1 MLSIS
6 EQVILGTYR
15 QTNPDIKEYFRFKT
29 PKKIMVLNEY
39 EKHLSDNLF
48 DKFHNLN
55 TKEDLKKLYCLDEIY
70 SELNPNR
77 KEKIDFSRDISSVIN
92 FSIRLYANQPLAQKM
107 RNEIGKFEDI
117 VSKINHSKISF
128 DQIKYLESRAETIT
142 KYVLGG
148 SPDFEIK
155 ERIQES
161 KEIIREANKKIRGG
175 IDKRLTREFKEN
187 LGYFEC
193 LNKKDFLS
201 DAEFLNLKTRKS
213 PLSELENILNHF
225 GDSRVND
232 VSDALKK
239 YTLLISSHDYFCNN
253 KEEFD
258 LVMNKQKKLNR
269 KIKGIKLKD
278 GHYLFEF
285 IRRNRIRKYLIKT
298 EKNFANLAVFYDN
311 RYLRQK
317 FDDEKE
323 ELVQV
328 FRSLEPGKNW
338 PEKLLKQYEIFSKK
352 NERITNLLNNIQER
366 GQEKEQRTQQGGELR
381 RCHIKNQKMLRHFE
395 TLAQKK
401 QMELQKQ
408 QMTATKGVKG
418 AKQKVGVLQAE
429 LEEITRR
436 IQRYQN

>member
-1 MLSIS
+1 
-6 EQVILGTYR
+6 
-15 QTNPDIKEYFRFKT
+15 
-29 PKKIMVLNEY
+29 
-39 EKHLSDNLF
+39 
-48 DKFHNLN
+48 
-55 TKEDLKKLYCLDEIY
+55 
-70 SELNPNR
+70 
-77 KEKIDFSRDISSVIN
+77 
-92 FSIRLYANQPLAQKM
+92 
-107 RNEIGKFEDI
+107 
-117 VSKINHSKISF
+117 
-128 DQIKYLESRAETIT
+128 
-142 KYVLGG
+142 
-148 SPDFEIK
+148 
-155 ERIQES
+155 
-161 KEIIREANKKIRGG
+161 
-175 IDKRLTREFKEN
+175 
-187 LGYFEC
+187 
-193 LNKKDFLS
+193 
-201 DAEFLNLKTRKS
+201 
-213 PLSELENILNHF
+213 
-225 GDSRVND
+225 
-232 VSDALKK
+232 
-239 YTLLISSHDYFCNN
+239 
-253 KEEFD
+253 
-258 LVMNKQKKLNR
+258 
-269 KIKGIKLKD
+269 
-278 GHYLFEF
+278 
-285 IRRNRIRKYLIKT
+285 LIKT